1 MIDALYIG
9 QSGLNAS
16 RYSVDSTSNNIAN
29 ENTDGYVKRVV
40 NTSEL
45 SGLESDIGNGV
56 SFDGVTRSS
65 DVYLY
70 DKLVSQSSL
79 SSYYTQEDS
88 ILSNIETMFSETE
101 TSGFSVT
108 LSSFMD
114 SIESLRSDSTNLVYQ
129 NELSTQGQLL
139 VDGLQSLNSSID
151 EEISDTKSLL
161 EDQVDSVNNIL
172 KQIVDLNKKIVDSN
186 SSSYDLI
193 DKRDTLEKELSNY
206 VDIEVNRESDT

>member
-1 MIDALYIG
+1 M
-9 QSGLNAS
+9 
-16 RYSVDSTSNNIAN
+16 
-29 ENTDGYVKRVV
+29 
-40 NTSEL
+40 
-45 SGLESDIGNGV
+45 
-56 SFDGVTRSS
+56 
-65 DVYLY
+65 Y

-88 ILSNIETMFSETE
+88 ILSNIETMFSESE

-108 LSSFMD
+108 LSNFMD
-114 SIESLRSDSTNLVYQ
+114 SVESLRSDSTNLVYK

-172 KQIVDLNKKIVDSN
+172 KQIVDLNKR
-186 SSSYDLI
+186 L
-193 DKRDTLEKELSNY
+193 
-206 VDIEVNRESDT
+206 